1 MSIFHP
7 HLSHPKLKV
16 GDSCTGGVGAGLK
29 PARTTRPYTMRGA
42 FGACYA
48 MSRNPR
54 HEWLRI
60 ALDRCSN
67 PFPGFMKRN

>member
-1 MSIFHP
+1 MMPIILAGPS
-7 HLSHPKLKV
+7 LSHPNLKL

-48 MSRNPR
+48 MSR
-54 HEWLRI
+54 
-60 ALDRCSN
+60 
-67 PFPGFMKRN
+67 